1 MERIKTFVLKN
12 WYILFVAMLLCM
24 QTGVFLIFREGSYI
38 QVHDNL
44 DLFAS
49 QLQIM
54 KNTDTFFAHDV
65 LLPMLGGISRNNFG
79 SEFSL
84 YNILF
89 YFLPNFWAYMAG
101 YALKIA
107 VGIFSFCLLAK
118 DVYGEKYETYRP
130 LVLVVATAYGLI
142 PVFPAYGIAFT
153 SVPLIVYLLRRIYIQ
168 PNKWLYL
175 GVFLYPLLSYFSYF
189 GIFLLAYVVLAVVI
203 LWIRDKR
210 FPKGIMLSL
219 FLLAAGYIVFEHR
232 LFKEMLFSDVVT
244 IRGSMVSADLSL
256 AENLKSVW
264 AVFTATNF
272 HEQDSHLYLVLPVCL
287 IGLVL
292 INFGYIRRKEYKKI
306 WTDSCNLVLGLIV
319 FNCIVYGSYDWKA
332 FRDLV
337 EAIVPQ
343 LTGFQFNRFTFFN
356 PFLWY
361 ALLFLVVKRMYDSR
375 KKMLIW
381 AANVIVMA
389 AALIVMFKPQM
400 YNDFYNTCY
409 YNAYSI
415 LKQTQVNDLNYEEY
429 YSQDLFTYIKE
440 EIGYDGEWS
449 SAYGLNPA
457 ILQYNG
463 IATVDGYLGMYSQ
476 EYKEAFRKVI
486 APALETAPGN
496 RIYFDNW
503 GARAYLFSGADES
516 TYAPYRDLGLTDNS
530 LQIDTEAYKAIGG
543 QYIFSR
549 IELSNSEELG
559 LVLKGVYS
567 QDSSPYTI
575 YLYEAP

>member
-1 MERIKTFVLKN
+1 MERIKTFVMKN

-89 YFLPNFWAYMAG
+89 YFLPNFWAYMTG

-107 VGIFSFCLLAK
+107 IGIFSFCLLAK

-319 FNCIVYGSYDWKA
+319 FNCVVYGLYDWKA

-381 AANVIVMA
+381 AANGIVMS

-415 LKQTQVNDLNYEEY
+415 LKQTKVNDLNYEEY

-440 EIGYDGEWS
+440 EIDYDGEWS
-449 SAYGLNPA
+449 AAYGLNPA